1 MRRSNPHLDRLAEVQ
16 LVQDFLLR
24 HDMQGKLCNRGGTN
38 SYVIYRLPYVIEFID
53 YYIENYL
60 AIYFSDI
67 NSSCLLTEGDL
78 IYCSVALEIQNREIL
93 KNASF
98 VDHPQT
104 SLFISEGDQK
114 MYGLQT
120 TVAAIDQLL
129 PLIEAKGG
137 LAAMRDGTFDPRFD
151 FSTSVSPMWFGLKD
165 EYLQCI
171 GKAD

>member
-16 LVQDFLLR
+16 LVQDFMLR

-38 SYVIYRLPYVIEFID
+38 SYVIYRLPYVVEFID

-67 NSSCLLTEGDL
+67 NSGCFLTEGDL
-78 IYCSVALEIQNREIL
+78 IYCSVALEIQKREIL

-98 VDHPQT
+98 AGHPQT
-104 SLFISEGDQK
+104 SLFISDGDQK

-120 TVAAIDQLL
+120 SVEAIDQLL

-137 LAAMRDGTFDPRFD
+137 LASMRDGTFDPRFD
-151 FSTSVSPMWFGLKD
+151 FSTSVSPMWLGLKD

-171 GKAD
+171 GKAN